1 MIRLR
6 NRLLLIPI
14 SFLILLS
21 GCGSGTSANAADETT
36 TNAEITEETTTETTA
51 ETGPSPSG
59 ENTTVETE
67 LPVPSISL
75 SEIYDPEVCPD
86 DAIISGDASSGGDGG
101 GGDNEIDLYVFV
113 IEKEIG

>member
-1 MIRLR
+1 MIHLR
-6 NRLLLIPI
+6 HRLLLIPLC
-14 SFLILLS
+14 SLILLS
-21 GCGSGTSANAADETT
+21 GCGSGTSGSVADETT
-36 TNAEITEETTTETTA
+36 TNAETTEETTTETTA

-75 SEIYDPEVCPD
+75 SEIYDPEVCPE
-86 DAIISGDASSGGDGG
+86 DAIISGDASSGDSGG
-101 GGDNEIDLYVFV
+101 SDNEIDLYVFV